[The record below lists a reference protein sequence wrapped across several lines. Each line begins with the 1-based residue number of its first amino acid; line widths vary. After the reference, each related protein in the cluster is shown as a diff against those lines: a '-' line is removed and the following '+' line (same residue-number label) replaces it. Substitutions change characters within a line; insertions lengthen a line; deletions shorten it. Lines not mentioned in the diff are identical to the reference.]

1 MFELFKL
8 FLVLSFESLTRLWC
22 YGKRS
27 YLTYFVLPRKFLS
40 DGEPRAQVSTFFVL
54 QLIIAGFTLF
64 IWKICALPKMCFF
77 NPENEVMTFPK
88 IKIKWDWV
96 SDVYIKSNAVIWF
109 WRYCHVRTRQ
119 TSENQITDRKCVV
132 QTNSRVKWRWFYSGM
147 SEFNCLVV
155 VLFSAMFSCFL
166 LDSFELQEMVCVTK
180 HGATFS
186 SLNISRRYD
195 EHACDTIFFFLCW
208 KLKN

>member
-1 MFELFKL
+1 MLF
-8 FLVLSFESLTRLWC
+8 
-22 YGKRS
+22 Y
-27 YLTYFVLPRKFLS
+27 
-40 DGEPRAQVSTFFVL
+40 
-54 QLIIAGFTLF
+54 
-64 IWKICALPKMCFF
+64 PK
-77 NPENEVMTFPK
+77 NEVMAFPK

-96 SDVYIKSNAVIWF
+96 SDVHVYIKSNAVIWF

-166 LDSFELQEMVCVTK
+166 LDSFELQEMVCLTK
-180 HGATFS
+180 HGAL
-186 SLNISRRYD
+186 SLRSTSRGVMMKMLAIRY
-195 EHACDTIFFFLCW
+195 FFLMLETEELISEIGSHHILQEASELW
-208 KLKN
+208 SYN